1 MSILHSASGYFLLL
15 CIAWLSG
22 QRPQRLPWKTVAV
35 ASLLQVALA
44 GLLLQPALRTPL
56 FSAAHSL
63 TQLLQKTALKANESL
78 LFGGMASEAFASQF
92 GPVIALQIAA
102 ILIFVAALSR
112 MLYHY
117 RVLPWL
123 IAHLSRFMQRVL
135 GISSA
140 ESVGVAANVFLGM
153 TEAPLLIR
161 PYVARMTESELFCLM
176 TGGMA
181 TIAGTVMV
189 IYASMLGTAHP
200 DIAGHLF
207 VASLISAPAAIAVAK
222 LMVPETGTPETARAR
237 VELPREDTLNGLD
250 AAARGASEGAFL
262 VINVLAMLIAF
273 IGLVAL
279 ANHGLGFIDGLI
291 NGADAGRW
299 SLEAACGWLFRPLV
313 WLMGISWAET
323 EAVGRLMGLKTI
335 LNEFVAY
342 LQLATLMNGPTPL
355 SERSFIIV
363 TYALCGFANFGSV
376 AIMIGGIGGI
386 APERRG
392 DLARLGLRSLVGGTL
407 ATMLTGSII
416 GLYAA

>member
-1 MSILHSASGYFLLL
+1 MYVLHSAFGYFLLL
-15 CIAWLSG
+15 CAAWLCG
-22 QRPQRLPWKTVAV
+22 QRTKRLPWKTVAV
-35 ASLLQVALA
+35 ASLLQIALA

-56 FSAAHSL
+56 FSAANTL

-78 LFGGMASEAFASQF
+78 LFGGVANASFIGQF
-92 GPVIALQIAA
+92 GPIIALQIAA
-102 ILIFVAALSR
+102 ILIFIAALSR

-117 RVLPWL
+117 GILPWL
-123 IAHLSRFMQRVL
+123 IQQLSRLMQRIL

-140 ESVGVAANVFLGM
+140 ESVGIAANVFLGM

-161 PYVARMTESELFCLM
+161 PYVARLTESELFCLM

-189 IYASMLGTAHP
+189 IYASMLNTTHP

-222 LMVPETGTPETARAR
+222 LMIPENAAPETAAGR
-237 VELPREDTLNGLD
+237 VQLPPKDTLNGLD
-250 AAARGASEGAFL
+250 AAAKGASEGAHL
-262 VINVLAMLIAF
+262 VINVIAMLIAF

-279 ANHGLGFIDGLI
+279 ANQIIGYFDALF
-291 NGADAGRW
+291 NGVGAGRW
-299 SLEAACGWLFRPLV
+299 SLEAGCGWILRPLV
-313 WLMGISWAET
+313 WLMGISWTET
-323 EAVGRLMGLKTI
+323 ETVGRLMGLKTI

-342 LQLATLMNGPTPL
+342 VQLADQMNGATPL
-355 SERSFIIV
+355 SERSFVIA

-392 DLARLGLRSLVGGTL
+392 DLARLGIRSLIGGTL
-407 ATMLTGSII
+407 ATMLTGAVI
-416 GLYAA
+416 GLYTA